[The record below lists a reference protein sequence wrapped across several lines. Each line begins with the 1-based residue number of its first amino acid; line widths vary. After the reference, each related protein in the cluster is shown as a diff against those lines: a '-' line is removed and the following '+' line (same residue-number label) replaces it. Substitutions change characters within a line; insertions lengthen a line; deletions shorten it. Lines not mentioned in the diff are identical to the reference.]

1 MHFFNV
7 QLAIL
12 KLYRHTTFCFVVSV
26 PVSLSWK
33 GRDIL
38 AKSRAHE
45 SQKMILFFSK
55 LID

>member
-33 GRDIL
+33 GRDIWVL
-38 AKSRAHE
+38 EQQDCQEHGPLLSLL
-45 SQKMILFFSK
+45 ST
-55 LID
+55 